1 MRIGIV
7 ANEPSGDQLAAS
19 LIRALRELR
28 PEASFIGVAGPR
40 MLAAGCTTLVDQE
53 RLSVM
58 GLVAVLRH
66 LPEVLRLRRQL
77 GDYFLA
83 QPPDLFVGVDAP
95 DFNLTLERRLR
106 RAGIPTAH
114 LVSPTV
120 WAWRPGRVKGL
131 RRAVDLVLSIF
142 PFEEPFLRAR
152 GVPVCYIG
160 HPLADDIPL
169 ETDRA
174 AARRALGLAAAGP
187 VIALLPGSRTSEVGL
202 LARPFLETA
211 AWCLARRPD
220 LRFVVP
226 LVSPRLRALFEKILA
241 ESGLG
246 PGFALTSAPAVITG
260 DPDDTGYDGTSQ
272 GVPSRINATSDG
284 TQRQTPHPPPA
295 TAKHGSPWCEVKP
308 APASAL
314 LLVDGQGREAMT
326 AADLVLSASG
336 TATLEALLLQRPLVV
351 GYRVDPLTYWLVK
364 TLKLIKV
371 PHVAMANLLAG
382 EELAPE
388 FLQDRCRAELM
399 GPALLA
405 LLDDPERVA
414 AIRAT
419 YARIHG
425 ELRRDA
431 SRQAAK
437 ALLELVPGG

>member
-1 MRIGIV
+1 M
-7 ANEPSGDQLAAS
+7 AAS

-28 PEASFIGVAGPR
+28 PDASFIGVAGPR
-40 MLAAGCTTLVDQE
+40 MQAAGCATLVDQE
-53 RLSVM
+53 RLAVM

-83 QPPDLFVGVDAP
+83 QPPDLFVSVDAP

-142 PFEEPFLRAR
+142 PFEEPFLRER
-152 GVPVCYIG
+152 GVPVRYIG

-174 AARRALGLAAAGP
+174 AARQALGLPPAGP
-187 VIALLPGSRTSEVGL
+187 VIALLPGSRASEVGL

-220 LRFVVP
+220 LRLVVP
-226 LVSPRLRALFEKILA
+226 LVSPRLRGLFEKILV
-241 ESGLG
+241 ESGLEAR
-246 PGFALTSAPAVITG
+246 FALTAS
-260 DPDDTGYDGTSQ
+260 
-272 GVPSRINATSDG
+272 
-284 TQRQTPHPPPA
+284 A
-295 TAKHGSPWCEVKP
+295 TAT
-308 APASAL
+308 AL
-314 LLVDGQGREAMT
+314 TLVDGQGREAMT

-405 LLDDPERVA
+405 LLEDPERVA
-414 AIRAT
+414 TIRAT
-419 YARIHG
+419 YGRIHRD
-425 ELRRDA
+425 LRRGA
-431 SRQAAK
+431 SQEAAR
-437 ALLELVPGG
+437 ALLELVPER

>member
-19 LIRALRELR
+19 LIHALRELR

-40 MLAAGCTTLVDQE
+40 MLAAGCSTLVDQE

-66 LPEVLRLRRQL
+66 LPEVLRLRRQI

-83 QPPDLFVGVDAP
+83 HPPDLFVGVDAP

-152 GVPVCYIG
+152 GVPVRYIG

-169 ETDRA
+169 ANDRA
-174 AARRALGLAAAGP
+174 AARWALGLPAAGP

-211 AWCLARRPD
+211 AWCLARRPE

-246 PGFALTSAPAVITG
+246 PRFALSPT
-260 DPDDTGYDGTSQ
+260 
-272 GVPSRINATSDG
+272 N
-284 TQRQTPHPPPA
+284 PA
-295 TAKHGSPWCEVKP
+295 TADGGPPRRGEAIP
-308 APASAL
+308 ATASAL
-314 LLVDGQGREAMT
+314 VLLDGQGREAMT

-388 FLQDRCRAELM
+388 FLQDRCQAERM

-414 AIRAT
+414 TIRAT

>member
-1 MRIGIV
+1 M
-7 ANEPSGDQLAAS
+7 AAS

-28 PEASFIGVAGPR
+28 PDASFIGVAGPR
-40 MLAAGCTTLVDQE
+40 MQAAGCATLVDQE
-53 RLSVM
+53 RLAVM

-142 PFEEPFLRAR
+142 PFEEPFLRER
-152 GVPVCYIG
+152 GVPVRYIG

-174 AARRALGLAAAGP
+174 AARQALGLPPAGP
-187 VIALLPGSRTSEVGL
+187 VIALLPGSRASEVGL

-220 LRFVVP
+220 LRLVVP
-226 LVSPRLRALFEKILA
+226 LVSPRLRGLFEKILV
-241 ESGLG
+241 ESGLEAR
-246 PGFALTSAPAVITG
+246 FALTA
-260 DPDDTGYDGTSQ
+260 
-272 GVPSRINATSDG
+272 
-284 TQRQTPHPPPA
+284 PA
-295 TAKHGSPWCEVKP
+295 TAT
-308 APASAL
+308 AL
-314 LLVDGQGREAMT
+314 TLVDGQGREAMT

-405 LLDDPERVA
+405 LLEDPERVA
-414 AIRAT
+414 TIRAT
-419 YARIHG
+419 YGRIHRD
-425 ELRRDA
+425 LRRGA
-431 SRQAAK
+431 SQEAAR
-437 ALLELVPGG
+437 ALLELVPER

>member
-1 MRIGIV
+1 M
-7 ANEPSGDQLAAS
+7 AAS

-28 PEASFIGVAGPR
+28 PDASFIGVAGPR
-40 MLAAGCTTLVDQE
+40 MQAAGCATLVDQE
-53 RLSVM
+53 RLAVM

-142 PFEEPFLRAR
+142 PFEEPFLRER
-152 GVPVCYIG
+152 GVPVRYIG

-174 AARRALGLAAAGP
+174 AARQALGLPPAGP
-187 VIALLPGSRTSEVGL
+187 VIALLPGSRASEVGL

-220 LRFVVP
+220 LRLVVP
-226 LVSPRLRALFEKILA
+226 LVSPRLRGLFEKILA
-241 ESGLG
+241 ESGLEAR
-246 PGFALTSAPAVITG
+246 FALTA
-260 DPDDTGYDGTSQ
+260 
-272 GVPSRINATSDG
+272 
-284 TQRQTPHPPPA
+284 PA
-295 TAKHGSPWCEVKP
+295 TAT
-308 APASAL
+308 AL
-314 LLVDGQGREAMT
+314 TLVDGQGREAMT

-405 LLDDPERVA
+405 LLEDPERVA
-414 AIRAT
+414 TIRAT
-419 YARIHG
+419 YGRIHRD
-425 ELRRDA
+425 LRRGA
-431 SRQAAK
+431 SQEAAR
-437 ALLELVPGG
+437 ALLELVPER

>member
-1 MRIGIV
+1 M
-7 ANEPSGDQLAAS
+7 AAS

-28 PEASFIGVAGPR
+28 PDASFIGVAGPR
-40 MLAAGCTTLVDQE
+40 MQAAGCATLVDQE
-53 RLSVM
+53 RLAVM

-142 PFEEPFLRAR
+142 PFEEPFLRER
-152 GVPVCYIG
+152 GVPVRFIG

-174 AARRALGLAAAGP
+174 AARQALGLPPAGP
-187 VIALLPGSRTSEVGL
+187 VIALLPGSRASEVGL

-220 LRFVVP
+220 LRLVVP
-226 LVSPRLRALFEKILA
+226 LVSPRLRGLFEKILV
-241 ESGLG
+241 ESGLEAR
-246 PGFALTSAPAVITG
+246 FALTAS
-260 DPDDTGYDGTSQ
+260 
-272 GVPSRINATSDG
+272 
-284 TQRQTPHPPPA
+284 A
-295 TAKHGSPWCEVKP
+295 TAT
-308 APASAL
+308 AL
-314 LLVDGQGREAMT
+314 TLVDGQGREAMT
-326 AADLVLSASG
+326 AADLVLSATG

-405 LLDDPERVA
+405 LLEDPERVA
-414 AIRAT
+414 TIRAT
-419 YARIHG
+419 YGRIHRD
-425 ELRRDA
+425 LRRGA
-431 SRQAAK
+431 SQEAAR
-437 ALLELVPGG
+437 ALLELVPER

>member
-1 MRIGIV
+1 M
-7 ANEPSGDQLAAS
+7 AAS

-28 PEASFIGVAGPR
+28 PDASFIGVAGPR
-40 MLAAGCTTLVDQE
+40 MQAAGCATLVDQE
-53 RLSVM
+53 RLAVM

-142 PFEEPFLRAR
+142 PFEEPFLRER
-152 GVPVCYIG
+152 GVPVRYIG

-174 AARRALGLAAAGP
+174 AARQALGLPPAGP

-226 LVSPRLRALFEKILA
+226 LVSPRLRGLFEKILA
-241 ESGLG
+241 ESGLEAR
-246 PGFALTSAPAVITG
+246 FALTA
-260 DPDDTGYDGTSQ
+260 
-272 GVPSRINATSDG
+272 
-284 TQRQTPHPPPA
+284 PA
-295 TAKHGSPWCEVKP
+295 TAT
-308 APASAL
+308 AL
-314 LLVDGQGREAMT
+314 TLVDGQGREAMT

-405 LLDDPERVA
+405 LLEDPERVA
-414 AIRAT
+414 TIRAT
-419 YARIHG
+419 YGRIHRD
-425 ELRRDA
+425 LRRGA
-431 SRQAAK
+431 SQEAAR
-437 ALLELVPGG
+437 ALLELVPER

>member
-19 LIRALRELR
+19 LIHALRELR
-28 PEASFIGVAGPR
+28 PEVSFIGVAGPR
-40 MLAAGCTTLVDQE
+40 MLAVGCTTLVDQE

-66 LPEVLRLRRQL
+66 LPEVLRLRRQI

-83 QPPDLFVGVDAP
+83 HPPDLFVGVDAP

-152 GVPVCYIG
+152 GVPVRYIG
-160 HPLADDIPL
+160 HPLADDIPQAN
-169 ETDRA
+169 DRA
-174 AARRALGLAAAGP
+174 TARQSLGLATSAP

-211 AWCLARRPD
+211 AWCLARRPE

-246 PGFALTSAPAVITG
+246 PRFALTST
-260 DPDDTGYDGTSQ
+260 
-272 GVPSRINATSDG
+272 N
-284 TQRQTPHPPPA
+284 PA
-295 TAKHGSPWCEVKP
+295 TADGGPPRRGEAIP
-308 APASAL
+308 ATTSAL
-314 LLVDGQGREAMT
+314 VLVDGQGREAMT

-371 PHVAMANLLAG
+371 PHVAMANLLVG

-388 FLQDRCRAELM
+388 FIQDRCRAELM

-405 LLDDPERVA
+405 LLDDPDRIA

-431 SRQAAK
+431 SRQAAR

>member
-1 MRIGIV
+1 M
-7 ANEPSGDQLAAS
+7 AAS

-28 PEASFIGVAGPR
+28 PDASFIGVAGPR
-40 MLAAGCTTLVDQE
+40 MQAAGCATLVDQE
-53 RLSVM
+53 RLAVM

-142 PFEEPFLRAR
+142 PFEEPFLRER
-152 GVPVCYIG
+152 GVPVRYIG

-174 AARRALGLAAAGP
+174 AARQALGLPPAGP
-187 VIALLPGSRTSEVGL
+187 VIALLPGSRASEVGL

-220 LRFVVP
+220 LRLVVP
-226 LVSPRLRALFEKILA
+226 LVSPRLRGLFEKILV
-241 ESGLG
+241 ESGLE
-246 PGFALTSAPAVITG
+246 ARVARPAW
-260 DPDDTGYDGTSQ
+260 
-272 GVPSRINATSDG
+272 A
-284 TQRQTPHPPPA
+284 
-295 TAKHGSPWCEVKP
+295 P
-308 APASAL
+308 APAL
-314 LLVDGQGREAMT
+314 TLVDGRGREAMT

-405 LLDDPERVA
+405 LLEDPERVA
-414 AIRAT
+414 TIRAT
-419 YARIHG
+419 YGRIHRD
-425 ELRRDA
+425 LRRGA
-431 SRQAAK
+431 SQEAAR
-437 ALLELVPGG
+437 ALLELVPER

>member
-1 MRIGIV
+1 M
-7 ANEPSGDQLAAS
+7 AAS

-28 PEASFIGVAGPR
+28 PDASFIGVAGPR
-40 MLAAGCTTLVDQE
+40 MQAAGCATLVDQE
-53 RLSVM
+53 RLAVM

-142 PFEEPFLRAR
+142 PFEEPFLRER
-152 GVPVCYIG
+152 GVPVRYIG

-169 ETDRA
+169 EPDRA
-174 AARRALGLAAAGP
+174 AARQALGLPPAGP
-187 VIALLPGSRTSEVGL
+187 VIALLPGSRASEVGL

-220 LRFVVP
+220 LRLVVP
-226 LVSPRLRALFEKILA
+226 LVSPRLRGLFEKILV
-241 ESGLG
+241 ESGLEAR
-246 PGFALTSAPAVITG
+246 FALTAS
-260 DPDDTGYDGTSQ
+260 
-272 GVPSRINATSDG
+272 
-284 TQRQTPHPPPA
+284 A
-295 TAKHGSPWCEVKP
+295 TAT
-308 APASAL
+308 AL
-314 LLVDGQGREAMT
+314 TLVDGQGREAMT

-405 LLDDPERVA
+405 LLEDPERVA

-419 YARIHG
+419 YGRIHRD
-425 ELRRDA
+425 LRRGA
-431 SRQAAK
+431 SQEAAR
-437 ALLELVPGG
+437 ALLELVPGR

>member
-66 LPEVLRLRRQL
+66 LPEVLRLRRQIV
-77 GDYFLA
+77 DYFLA
-83 QPPDLFVGVDAP
+83 HPPDLFVGVDAP

-142 PFEEPFLRAR
+142 PFEEPFLRSR
-152 GVPVCYIG
+152 GVPVRYIG

-169 ETDRA
+169 VTDRA
-174 AARRALGLAAAGP
+174 ATRRALGLSAAGP

-241 ESGLG
+241 ESGLRG
-246 PGFALTSAPAVITG
+246 RFDLTPISYVTNADGGRQGEAVPAHVSALT
-260 DPDDTGYDGTSQ
+260 
-272 GVPSRINATSDG
+272 
-284 TQRQTPHPPPA
+284 
-295 TAKHGSPWCEVKP
+295 
-308 APASAL
+308 
-314 LLVDGQGREAMT
+314 LVDGQGREAMT

-431 SRQAAK
+431 SRQAAR

>member
-1 MRIGIV
+1 M
-7 ANEPSGDQLAAS
+7 AAS

-28 PEASFIGVAGPR
+28 PDASFIGVAGPR
-40 MLAAGCTTLVDQE
+40 MQAAGCATLVDQE
-53 RLSVM
+53 RLAVM

-142 PFEEPFLRAR
+142 PFEEPFLRER
-152 GVPVCYIG
+152 GVPVRYIG

-169 ETDRA
+169 ATDRA
-174 AARRALGLAAAGP
+174 AARQALGLPPVGP
-187 VIALLPGSRTSEVGL
+187 VIALLPGSRASEVGL

-226 LVSPRLRALFEKILA
+226 LVSPRLRGLFERILA
-241 ESGLG
+241 ESGLRG
-246 PGFALTSAPAVITG
+246 RFDLTSTSSHTIADGGRHGEAVSAHVSALTLI
-260 DPDDTGYDGTSQ
+260 
-272 GVPSRINATSDG
+272 
-284 TQRQTPHPPPA
+284 
-295 TAKHGSPWCEVKP
+295 
-308 APASAL
+308 
-314 LLVDGQGREAMT
+314 DGQGREAMI

-364 TLKLIKV
+364 ILKLIKV

-405 LLDDPERVA
+405 LLDDPDRIA

-419 YARIHG
+419 YGRIHG
-425 ELRRDA
+425 ELRRGA
-431 SRQAAK
+431 SQEAAR
-437 ALLELVPGG
+437 ALLELVPGR

>member
-1 MRIGIV
+1 M
-7 ANEPSGDQLAAS
+7 AAS

-28 PEASFIGVAGPR
+28 PDASFIGVAGPR
-40 MLAAGCTTLVDQE
+40 MQAAGCATLVDQE
-53 RLSVM
+53 RLAVM

-142 PFEEPFLRAR
+142 PFEEPFLRER
-152 GVPVCYIG
+152 GVPVRYIG

-169 ETDRA
+169 EPDRA
-174 AARRALGLAAAGP
+174 AARQALGLPPAGP
-187 VIALLPGSRTSEVGL
+187 VIALLPGSRASEVGL

-220 LRFVVP
+220 LRLVVP
-226 LVSPRLRALFEKILA
+226 LVSPRLRGLFEKILV
-241 ESGLG
+241 ESGLEAR
-246 PGFALTSAPAVITG
+246 FALTAS
-260 DPDDTGYDGTSQ
+260 
-272 GVPSRINATSDG
+272 
-284 TQRQTPHPPPA
+284 A
-295 TAKHGSPWCEVKP
+295 TAT
-308 APASAL
+308 AL
-314 LLVDGQGREAMT
+314 TLVDGQGREAMT

-405 LLDDPERVA
+405 LLEDPERVA
-414 AIRAT
+414 TIRAT
-419 YARIHG
+419 YGRIHRD
-425 ELRRDA
+425 LRRGA
-431 SRQAAK
+431 SQEAAR
-437 ALLELVPGG
+437 ALLELVPER

>member
-1 MRIGIV
+1 M
-7 ANEPSGDQLAAS
+7 AAS

-28 PEASFIGVAGPR
+28 PDASFIGVAGPR
-40 MLAAGCTTLVDQE
+40 MQAAGCATLVDQE
-53 RLSVM
+53 RLAVM

-142 PFEEPFLRAR
+142 PFEEPFLRER
-152 GVPVCYIG
+152 GVPVRYIG

-174 AARRALGLAAAGP
+174 AARQALGLPPAGP
-187 VIALLPGSRTSEVGL
+187 VIALLPGSRASEVGL

-220 LRFVVP
+220 LRLVVP
-226 LVSPRLRALFEKILA
+226 LVSPRLRGLFEKILV
-241 ESGLG
+241 ESGLEAR
-246 PGFALTSAPAVITG
+246 FALTA
-260 DPDDTGYDGTSQ
+260 
-272 GVPSRINATSDG
+272 
-284 TQRQTPHPPPA
+284 PA
-295 TAKHGSPWCEVKP
+295 TAT
-308 APASAL
+308 AL
-314 LLVDGQGREAMT
+314 TLVDGQGREAMT

-405 LLDDPERVA
+405 LLEDPERVA
-414 AIRAT
+414 TIRAT
-419 YARIHG
+419 YGRIHRD
-425 ELRRDA
+425 LRRGA
-431 SRQAAK
+431 SQEAAR
-437 ALLELVPGG
+437 ALLELVPGR

>member
-1 MRIGIV
+1 M
-7 ANEPSGDQLAAS
+7 AAS

-28 PEASFIGVAGPR
+28 PDASFIGVAGPR
-40 MLAAGCTTLVDQE
+40 MQAAGCATLVDQE
-53 RLSVM
+53 RLAVM

-142 PFEEPFLRAR
+142 PFEEPFLRER
-152 GVPVCYIG
+152 GVPVRYIG

-174 AARRALGLAAAGP
+174 AARQALGLPPAGP

-226 LVSPRLRALFEKILA
+226 LVSPRLRGLFEKILA
-241 ESGLG
+241 ESGLEAR
-246 PGFALTSAPAVITG
+246 FALTA
-260 DPDDTGYDGTSQ
+260 
-272 GVPSRINATSDG
+272 
-284 TQRQTPHPPPA
+284 PA
-295 TAKHGSPWCEVKP
+295 TAT
-308 APASAL
+308 AL
-314 LLVDGQGREAMT
+314 TLVDGQGREAMT

-405 LLDDPERVA
+405 LLEDPERVA
-414 AIRAT
+414 TIRAT
-419 YARIHG
+419 YGRIYRD
-425 ELRRDA
+425 LRRGA
-431 SRQAAK
+431 SQEAAR
-437 ALLELVPGG
+437 ALLELVPGR

>member
-1 MRIGIV
+1 M
-7 ANEPSGDQLAAS
+7 AAS

-28 PEASFIGVAGPR
+28 PDATFIGVAGPR
-40 MLAAGCTTLVDQE
+40 MQAAGCATLVDQE
-53 RLSVM
+53 RLAVM

-77 GDYFLA
+77 GDYFIA

-142 PFEEPFLRAR
+142 PFEEPFLRER
-152 GVPVCYIG
+152 GVPVRYIG

-174 AARRALGLAAAGP
+174 AARQALGLPPAGP
-187 VIALLPGSRTSEVGL
+187 HIALLPGSRASEVGL

-211 AWCLARRPD
+211 AWCLARRPG

-241 ESGLG
+241 ETGLG
-246 PGFALTSAPAVITG
+246 PRFARAAQAMDGDGDRRGAAPAIMPHSTTPPSATTSAA
-260 DPDDTGYDGTSQ
+260 DGTHLGQ
-272 GVPSRINATSDG
+272 APRGGEATPAATS
-284 TQRQTPHPPPA
+284 TL
-295 TAKHGSPWCEVKP
+295 V
-308 APASAL
+308 
-314 LLVDGQGREAMT
+314 LVDGQGREAMT

-364 TLKLIKV
+364 TLRLIKV

-405 LLDDPERVA
+405 LLDDPDRVA

-419 YARIHG
+419 YGRIHRD
-425 ELRRDA
+425 LRRSA
-431 SRQAAK
+431 SQEAAR
-437 ALLELVPGG
+437 ALLELVPGR

>member
-1 MRIGIV
+1 M
-7 ANEPSGDQLAAS
+7 AAS

-28 PEASFIGVAGPR
+28 PDASFIGVAGPR
-40 MLAAGCTTLVDQE
+40 MQAAGCATLVDQE
-53 RLSVM
+53 RLAVM

-142 PFEEPFLRAR
+142 PFEEPFLRER
-152 GVPVCYIG
+152 GVPVRYIG

-169 ETDRA
+169 EPDRA
-174 AARRALGLAAAGP
+174 AARQALGLPPAGP

-226 LVSPRLRALFEKILA
+226 LVSPRLRGLFEKILA
-241 ESGLG
+241 ESGLEAR
-246 PGFALTSAPAVITG
+246 FALTA
-260 DPDDTGYDGTSQ
+260 
-272 GVPSRINATSDG
+272 
-284 TQRQTPHPPPA
+284 PA
-295 TAKHGSPWCEVKP
+295 TAT
-308 APASAL
+308 AL
-314 LLVDGQGREAMT
+314 TLVDGQGREAMT

-405 LLDDPERVA
+405 LLEDPERVA

-419 YARIHG
+419 YGRIHRD
-425 ELRRDA
+425 LRRGA
-431 SRQAAK
+431 SQEAAR
-437 ALLELVPGG
+437 ALLELVPGR

>member
-1 MRIGIV
+1 M
-7 ANEPSGDQLAAS
+7 AAS

-28 PEASFIGVAGPR
+28 PDASFIGVAGPR
-40 MLAAGCTTLVDQE
+40 MQAAGCATLVDQE
-53 RLSVM
+53 RLAVM

-142 PFEEPFLRAR
+142 PFEEPFLRER
-152 GVPVCYIG
+152 GVPVRYIG

-174 AARRALGLAAAGP
+174 AARQALGLPPAGP
-187 VIALLPGSRTSEVGL
+187 VIALLPGSRASEVGL

-220 LRFVVP
+220 LRLVVP
-226 LVSPRLRALFEKILA
+226 LVSPRLRGLFEKILV
-241 ESGLG
+241 ESGLEAR
-246 PGFALTSAPAVITG
+246 FALTAS
-260 DPDDTGYDGTSQ
+260 
-272 GVPSRINATSDG
+272 
-284 TQRQTPHPPPA
+284 A
-295 TAKHGSPWCEVKP
+295 TAT
-308 APASAL
+308 AL
-314 LLVDGQGREAMT
+314 TLVDGQGREAMT

-405 LLDDPERVA
+405 LLEDPERVA
-414 AIRAT
+414 TIRAT
-419 YARIHG
+419 YGRIHRD
-425 ELRRDA
+425 LRRGA
-431 SRQAAK
+431 SQEAAR
-437 ALLELVPGG
+437 ALLELVPER

>member
-40 MLAAGCTTLVDQE
+40 MQAAGCVTLVDQE
-53 RLSVM
+53 RLAVM

-83 QPPDLFVGVDAP
+83 HPPDLFVGVDAP

-106 RAGIPTAH
+106 LAGIPTAH

-142 PFEEPFLRAR
+142 PFEEAFLRAR
-152 GVPVCYIG
+152 GVPVRYIG

-169 ETDRA
+169 ATDSA
-174 AARRALGLAAAGP
+174 AARQALGLPTAGP
-187 VIALLPGSRTSEVGL
+187 VIALLPGSRASEIGL

-211 AWCLARRPD
+211 AWCLARRPE

-226 LVSPRLRALFEKILA
+226 LVSPRLRTLFEKILA

-246 PGFALTSAPAVITG
+246 PSFALTSPAAVTTG
-260 DPDDTGYDGTSQ
+260 NGTSQ
-272 GVPSRINATSDG
+272 GVTPRINAAADG
-284 TQRQTPHPPPA
+284 TRRKKPHPPSA
-295 TAKHGSPWCEVKP
+295 TAKHGSPWGEEAKP
-308 APASAL
+308 PPASTL
-314 LLVDGQGREAMT
+314 QLIDGQGREAMT

-405 LLDDPERVA
+405 LLDDPARVI

-425 ELRRDA
+425 ELRQDA
-431 SRQAAK
+431 SRQAAQ